1 MTYVTEEN
9 LTDLAIER
17 WSNIPDPRLRQVMTS
32 LVKHLHAF
40 VREIEPTQPEWLAAI
55 QWLTRVGQ
63 ICDAKRQEFIL
74 ASDVLGISMLVDAIN
89 NRAPG
94 GATPSTV
101 EGPFHIVDSP
111 EIPDGGSMAEGA
123 PGIPCFITGTVSDV
137 DGKPIAGAMLDMW
150 QTDGDGLYEAQI
162 EGAEDYMRGIY
173 HSNADGSYSVRTVAP
188 VGYTIPMDG
197 PIGDLMR
204 QTKISH
210 MRPAHIHFHIA
221 APGYRPLTTH
231 LFQKG
236 CQFIDTD
243 VVFGVKEPLIVEFV
257 ERPAGKA
264 PNGDIVD
271 RPFFEIKYDFKL
283 AKAAEAQKA
292 A

>member
-40 VREIEPTQPEWLAAI
+40 IREIEPTQAEWAAGI

-74 ASDVLGISMLVDAIN
+74 TSDVLGVSMLVDAIN
-89 NRAPG
+89 NRAQD

-101 EGPFHIVDSP
+101 EGPFHIPDSP

-123 PGIPCFITGTVSDV
+123 PGIPCFITGKVTDV
-137 DGKPIAGAMLDMW
+137 DGNPIAGAMLDMW

-162 EGAEDYMRGIY
+162 EGAEGYMRGIY
-173 HSNADGSYSVRTVAP
+173 HSRPDGSYSVRTVAP

-197 PIGDLMR
+197 PVGDLMR
-204 QTKISH
+204 QTRISH
-210 MRPAHIHFHIA
+210 MRPAHIHFHIE

-236 CQFIDTD
+236 CQFIDSD
-243 VVFGVKEPLIVEFV
+243 VVFGVKEPLIVEFI

-271 RPFFEIKYDFKL
+271 RPFYEVKYDFKL
-283 AKAAEAQKA
+283 AKAAAAQKA